1 MKLILIIIIIISV
14 GAAVFAI
21 FYAEGSNYQNTNVIN
36 GKSISNNVCNGKNIV
51 KKNVHSLV
59 VLLMRP
65 NSTAVACV
73 TYQFIYDWTSYDL
86 KYLYP
91 DAMIHF
97 GFNMGNLFNVTAIPN
112 SINVTNAKKGNTFT
126 VIYNLHA
133 TPKSEGIYD
142 YTLPWDTCEQ
152 YPMDVGHVTSD
163 LKVSDFPLEVR
174 LGRTCPNF
182 ILNITSVK
190 IISGMNYTEINN
202 S

>member
-1 MKLILIIIIIISV
+1 MKLIPIIITISI
-14 GAAVFAI
+14 GAVVFAI
-21 FYAEGSNYQNTNVIN
+21 FYAEGSNYQNISVIN
-36 GKSISNNVCNGKNIV
+36 DKSISDNICGGENIA
-51 KKNVHSLV
+51 KKDIHSLV

-91 DAMIHF
+91 DTVIHF

-112 SINVTNAKKGNTFT
+112 SINITNAKKGNTFT
-126 VIYNLHA
+126 VVYNLHA
-133 TPKSEGIYD
+133 TAKSEGIYD

-152 YPMDVGHVTSD
+152 YPLTIGYVTPH
-163 LKVSDFPLEVR
+163 LKASDFPLEVR

-190 IISGMNYTEINN
+190 IISGMNYTEINA